1 MTVELMHL
9 EPGPALGYAQADLTE
24 EGINEV
30 VDTIKAMAPGA
41 GVSKAVG
48 YCAYFDI
55 HLVYRGDR
63 FRYNPDTYLGKVKF
77 GAAKSQGRTTFP
89 LPAYKAEDGW
99 DAHVESVKAG
109 IPIDHKNW
117 FDLPEREGATAKVLM
132 VQHGRVGAKGKRLG
146 DLAWLGLRGHEQTV
160 IGIEIADIAYKF
172 EPRIQDIESFR
183 SARMAIVQANTRAAM
198 LDVDSWIE
206 RKRMTSGM

>member
-9 EPGPALGYAQADLTE
+9 EPGSALDYAQPDLTE
-24 EGINEV
+24 KDINEV
-30 VDTIKAMAPGA
+30 ICTIKAMAPGA
-41 GVSKAVG
+41 NVSKAVD
-48 YCAYFDI
+48 YCAHFNI

-63 FRYNPDTYLGKVKF
+63 FRYNPETYLGKVKF

-99 DAHVESVKAG
+99 DAHVEAIKAG
-109 IPIDHKNW
+109 IPIDHKKW
-117 FDLPEREGATAKVLM
+117 FDLPERDGTSAKVLM
-132 VQHGRVGAKGKRLG
+132 VQGGRVGAKNKKLG
-146 DLAWLGLRGHEQTV
+146 DLAWLGLSGHEQTV

-172 EPRIQDIESFR
+172 EPHARDIDAFR
-183 SARMAIVQANTRAAM
+183 LGRMAIVQANTRAAM